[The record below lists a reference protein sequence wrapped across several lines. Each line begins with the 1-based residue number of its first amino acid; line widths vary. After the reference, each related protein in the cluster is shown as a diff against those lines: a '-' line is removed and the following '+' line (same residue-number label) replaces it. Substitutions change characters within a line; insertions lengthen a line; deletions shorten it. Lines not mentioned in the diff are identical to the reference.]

1 MQNTSQQ
8 RKERKQKQQQKIKKQ
23 ITAQPAQPINNIVPA
38 AGTKTAPPSAAD
50 SAQNTFT
57 KNSDYFLIGGIVLF
71 VLIVIL
77 QKVFSRTR
85 TGSGNGD
92 QHGTASWAKYGD
104 MKELVTDYQAGQI
117 EVAKVKDF
125 GIFPRL
131 VTLPPPLALRHV
143 LIAAPTGVGKS
154 RSYFLPNV
162 YNAGATSFIATDPKS
177 ELWELTA
184 FNQTRPIRFAPA
196 EPDNSAPF
204 NFITYCPDVE
214 GAENCAEAI
223 VHSKGQGKSDF
234 AHWTNAEEKIL
245 TAVFLY
251 VAHSDAPTPLHAYK
265 LLSSGIQTV
274 CDTLLSS
281 TNADVVDLATS
292 YADEDAKFQGSI
304 LSGLTGK
311 LKFLQNPAIKRFTSS
326 SAEQFD
332 FTQLRERPTQLFWC
346 MAEADVDKL
355 QPLTAIF
362 FAVAMRQ
369 LVEAESRKI
378 PVNLF
383 FDEFANIGKIK
394 NFENKISIFRGQGIA
409 LSAALQSISQ
419 LETVYGATAAATI
432 LENFTTLLILD
443 SLKAKTA
450 EEFSKALGE
459 YTYTEETESKSKSGG
474 LFSKKVSDSSSIKHH
489 ARRLMTADEVRRLHK
504 KKIIILTGN
513 LKPIMAKRLF
523 FKNPPA
529 EKLAIKV
536 KTLRCPAELIPL
548 PHYERTELKA
558 KGKEAKTE
566 TKPAAA
572 TLAKKIE
579 AGMNASPE
587 QVAALLQRK
596 PQPKQ
601 EAKPAAVEA
610 ETETVVK
617 ARNGK
622 VFQRVEKLEKPEFS
636 VDDLYD
642 EEPEIEVLDYDSIHA
657 EIEEAA

>member
-8 RKERKQKQQQKIKKQ
+8 QRKKQKQKPQQKNKKA
-23 ITAQPAQPINNIVPA
+23 ITGEASQPKQVIMPA
-38 AGTKTAPPSAAD
+38 PPPVRTTTAPSGIDAV
-50 SAQNTFT
+50 QNSFT
-57 KNSDYFLIGGIVLF
+57 KNSDYFLIGGFLLF

-77 QKVFSRTR
+77 QKVFSKSR

-184 FNQTRPIRFAPA
+184 FNQVRPIRFAPA
-196 EPDNSAPF
+196 EPDESASF
-204 NFITYCPDVE
+204 NFITYCKDVE

-223 VHSKGQGKSDF
+223 VHSKGQGKGDF
-234 AHWTNAEEKIL
+234 AHWTNTEVKIL
-245 TAVFLY
+245 IAVFLY

-265 LLSSGIQTV
+265 LIAAGIQTL

-281 TNADVVDLATS
+281 TNADVVELATS
-292 YADEDAKFQGSI
+292 YADEDPKFQGSI

-311 LKFLQNPAIKRFTSS
+311 LKFLQNPKIQRFTSS

-332 FTQLRERPTQLFWC
+332 FTQLRDRPTQLFWC

-419 LETVYGATAAATI
+419 LETTYGPTAAATI
-432 LENFTTLLILD
+432 LENFTTMLILD

-474 LFSKKVSDSSSIKHH
+474 LLNKKVSDSSSIKHH

-513 LKPIMAKRLF
+513 LKPIMATRLF

-558 KGKEAKTE
+558 KGKGKEQENT
-566 TKPAAA
+566 PA
-572 TLAKKIE
+572 TLAACIV
-579 AGMNASPE
+579 ASTGARAE
-587 QVAALLQRK
+587 RVDAMLQGK
-596 PQPKQ
+596 PQPKPA
-601 EAKPAAVEA
+601 AKPTVEA
-610 ETETVVK
+610 EQQTVIK
-617 ARNGK
+617 AKSGK
-622 VFQRVEKLEKPEFS
+622 LIYKVEPLVEPDFTVE
-636 VDDLYD
+636 DLH
-642 EEPEIEVLDYDSIHA
+642 ESEMEVPDYDSIHA
-657 EIEEAA
+657 EIEKAA